1 MHFAAF
7 MVILINVVKYQ
18 IAKPTQQ
25 DRMVV
30 MVSIVMKEI
39 YGWIFAHEIIFVSLH
54 ESFSVAS
61 RLLLQGCAN
70 SSKIKR
76 DQNNLVHPYL
86 KNW

>member
-39 YGWIFAHEIIFVSLH
+39 YG
-54 ESFSVAS
+54 
-61 RLLLQGCAN
+61 
-70 SSKIKR
+70 
-76 DQNNLVHPYL
+76 
-86 KNW
+86 